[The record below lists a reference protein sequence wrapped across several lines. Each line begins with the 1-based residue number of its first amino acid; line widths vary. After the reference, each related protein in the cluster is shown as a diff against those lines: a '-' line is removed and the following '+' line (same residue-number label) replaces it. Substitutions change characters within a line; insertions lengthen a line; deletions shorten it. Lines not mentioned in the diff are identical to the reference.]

1 MDAVEAPHGD
11 TLGGAADQVAVEH
24 GELVAGLPAVGRAL
38 HISPDARVMLIRRLR
53 LADGEPMALET
64 LDVPAALQSRAL
76 GLRSFAELELYTRDG
91 GLERTMLDLAGSG
104 AQQQLSRLAPEWLT
118 LPSGRKTR
126 VNYTP
131 GQPPWV
137 ASRLQDFFGMRET
150 PRVGSPGI
158 PLTVHLLA
166 PNRRPVQMTQDL
178 AGFWERLYPQGRK
191 ELSRRYPRHAWPENP
206 YNTSKD

>member
-1 MDAVEAPHGD
+1 MERRQFSPALARGWARRGTRDRVIGP
-11 TLGGAADQVAVEH
+11 GAD
-24 GELVAGLPAVGRAL
+24 VAGAL
-38 HISPDARVMLIRRLR
+38 RSLSV
-53 LADGEPMALET
+53 
-64 LDVPAALQSRAL
+64 
-76 GLRSFAELELYTRDG
+76 GLRSFAELETNTREG
-91 GLERTMLDLAGSG
+91 GLERAMQDLAGRG
-104 AQQQLSRLAPEWLT
+104 AQENLNRLAPEWLT

-150 PRVGSPGI
+150 PHVGFAAV

-178 AGFWERLYPQGRK
+178 AGFWERLYPQVRK